1 MNVRFYKYVTEVT
14 LIKLKYYVGLLFIT
28 IHSFGFSCLCEGT
41 SSMSSMETST
51 DVVEAE
57 SDAMTSNQ

>member
-51 DVVEAE
+51 D
-57 SDAMTSNQ
+57 M